1 MSATDT
7 SHPRPQDKSGV
18 CSLSTE
24 GRAGIWVEAE
34 HQQKGPDRPRAVL
47 EMVTMSPH
55 KEDKVGRRKWEGGGR
70 KRCTHFVSML
80 SLGPAGEPSWGLG

>member
-34 HQQKGPDRPRAVL
+34 HQQRGPDRPRAVL

-55 KEDKVGRRKWEGGGR
+55 KEDKVGRRRQEKMFPR
-70 KRCTHFVSML
+70 QMAIFTLFQCC
-80 SLGPAGEPSWGLG
+80 P